1 MLYVGIAICVS
12 ACLYRMNVQC
22 LRGSYYAFPHN
33 CYTLILQSINLY
45 FILIYSFFLS
55 FFLRSFR
62 NFISGRYCT
71 LLQCFGKGCIQS
83 NQHLDL
89 SRFLHSVHCGGAVF
103 PYEALERIPAQ
114 DTLICCAGLHNNFK
128 GIELSLCIS

>member
-1 MLYVGIAICVS
+1 
-12 ACLYRMNVQC
+12 MNVQC

-45 FILIYSFFLS
+45 FVLIYSFFLS
-55 FFLRSFR
+55 FFLPSFVR
-62 NFISGRYCT
+62 FVT
-71 LLQCFGKGCIQS
+71 LFLDVTVLLQCFGKGCIQS

-89 SRFLHSVHCGGAVF
+89 SRFLHSVHCGGAIF